1 MAQKRARK
9 DPESGKATK
18 AVGIRIDRGV
28 LVEMQ
33 KLQETYNYPSLH
45 AYMKECLDIGHTV
58 FRGNSAEIL
67 NKMESIAMRFLPP
80 DPNQE
85 DMFQKKLL
93 ELRTATG
100 EAVMDAHSKLEEKFR
115 K

>member
-1 MAQKRARK
+1 MAKKEARK
-9 DPESGKATK
+9 DPELGKATK
-18 AVGIRIDRGV
+18 AIAIRVDRGV
-28 LVEMQ
+28 LEEMQ

-45 AYMKECLDIGHTV
+45 AYHKECLDIGHTV

-67 NKMESIAMRFLPP
+67 NKMESIALRFLPP
-80 DPNQE
+80 DPKQE

-100 EAVMDAHSKLEEKFR
+100 EAVLDAHSKLEEKL

>member
-1 MAQKRARK
+1 MAEKKAPK
-9 DPESGKATK
+9 DPESGKTTRP
-18 AVGIRIDRGV
+18 VSIRIDRGV
-28 LVEMQ
+28 LAEMH
-33 KLQETYNYPSLH
+33 KLQETYNYPTPH
-45 AYMKECLDIGHTV
+45 AYLRECLDIGHTV

-100 EAVMDAHSKLEEKFR
+100 EAVLDAHSKLEEKL